1 MSGNC
6 YFRIISAVC
15 LVLINVVPLLSPT
28 AAFSLSEECVVEGT
42 EDSLVQS
49 GHETF
54 VSSDGDRLALD
65 PADFK
70 VFIDSPIYEY
80 TGDAISPEVSV
91 SAVNGSALTSGIDYE
106 VIYLNNIAP
115 GRAAI
120 SVNGL
125 CRRYSATTRR
135 RCWTPMAWRTR
146 RSTIST

>member
-1 MSGNC
+1 MSS
-6 YFRIISAVC
+6 Y
-15 LVLINVVPLLSPT
+15 
-28 AAFSLSEECVVEGT
+28 
-42 EDSLVQS
+42 
-49 GHETF
+49 
-54 VSSDGDRLALD
+54 GDRLALD
-65 PADFK
+65 SADFK
-70 VFIDSPIYEY
+70 VFIDSSTYEY
-80 TGDAISPEVSV
+80 TGDTISPEVSV
-91 SAVNGSALTSGIDYE
+91 FVVNGSALTSGIDFE

>member
-1 MSGNC
+1 MSGNR
-6 YFRIISAVC
+6 YFSFISAVC

-28 AAFSLSEECVVEGT
+28 AAFSLNEDCVVGGT

-49 GHETF
+49 GQETF
-54 VSSDGDRLALD
+54 VSSDCDRLALN

-70 VFIDSPIYEY
+70 VFIDSSTYEY
-80 TGDAISPEVSV
+80 TGDAICPEVSV
-91 SAVNGSALTSGIDYE
+91 LAVNGFVLTNGIDYE
-106 VIYLNNIAP
+106 VIYSNNIAP

-135 RCWTPMAWRTR
+135 RCWTPLAWRTR